1 MRTAMKQVL
10 FVGMLLVSAPAL
22 THTQG
27 ATSPAANTPA
37 PMAENFVQPVPR
49 QPSHDPWD
57 VVPAIAPYRNLADA
71 LKEAAKPG
79 EASPLNP
86 SCEGK
91 TGDACVR
98 SGEAP
103 KR

>member
-1 MRTAMKQVL
+1 MNRPL
-10 FVGMLLVSAPAL
+10 FIGMLLVSAPAL
-22 THTQG
+22 SQTQG
-27 ATSPAANTPA
+27 ATSPAAKTPLPA
-37 PMAENFVQPVPR
+37 AGNLAQPDPR

-57 VVPAIAPYRNLADA
+57 IVPAIAPYRNWADA
-71 LKEAAKPG
+71 LKTTSKPG

-98 SGEAP
+98 SEEP
-103 KR
+103 PRR

>member
-1 MRTAMKQVL
+1 MKQVL
-10 FVGMLLVSAPAL
+10 FAGMLLVSAPAL
-22 THTQG
+22 TQG
-27 ATSPAANTPA
+27 ATSRAANTPA
-37 PMAENFVQPVPR
+37 PMPENLVQPGPR
-49 QPSHDPWD
+49 QPAHDPWD
-57 VVPAIAPYRNLADA
+57 VVPAMAPYRNWADA

-98 SGEAP
+98 SLEAP